1 MDGQLEGRGCRST
14 RVNLPK
20 RELKSTLRRNVRGA
34 QAARLLVSA
43 GRRNEFLLLQDRHE
57 RHGQTFNGLELSES
71 VLSPDWS
78 CPEEDV
84 AWADL

>member
-1 MDGQLEGRGCRST
+1 MMARIFLSRRSF
-14 RVNLPK
+14 
-20 RELKSTLRRNVRGA
+20 STD
-34 QAARLLVSA
+34 
-43 GRRNEFLLLQDRHE
+43 E
-57 RHGQTFNGLELSES
+57 TFNGLELSES